1 MFINKQMVAYEFA
14 KYLKR
19 NSGDIFCY
27 EKNVYETL
35 QEDYEKLERSFY
47 EFINDN
53 SNSITLELYESIN
66 IRKLIE
72 YSVCIM

>member
-19 NSGDIFCY
+19 NLGDIFCY

-47 EFINDN
+47 EFVNDN